1 MRISFDIDDQSDSPP
16 RRPTSTPP
24 KRRPKTPSPSVQPA
38 HLMPWSQSPSSST
51 SHAAQLKAFT
61 AAVKLASKQDP
72 YAGKARA
79 LRDAAWAAFEESH
92 AAVHSRVTPAALETP
107 VLVESASFD
116 KEKYKTR
123 GVEKDKLIQSLTQK
137 NDRIMALLEQSLE
150 KWRLES
156 EKEANDAKEA
166 REAEELEIRAVQDQK
181 EKEAKDREAKKQE
194 AQKQEAQ
201 KQEAQK
207 QEAVMRE
214 RAAQVQKEQQEKEKK
229 EKEEASAAAALK
241 LAQSQPVSGIQ
252 PSVIETPSKPQI
264 TTTVAPPVSK
274 VPPGVIASE
283 KAWDTAATYLDLI
296 QSIKSTIK
304 PKATSGPTANANR
317 LARMKITQAIGQITS
332 SREKI
337 RDVALRVHAIL
348 NTAKSESPDVT
359 YRYLLDCAAKAFV
372 TQADTEVSVHRI
384 KAIPMAQV
392 AMMLCENHSEL
403 LAILLGRLMKRCPVV
418 VPMYHK
424 RLENESLDDF
434 NKRRRLKH
442 DRDDEWEKEE
452 IYNERMGGMI
462 GFYAAMTQTTTN
474 SAFYEIDFGWQWLSR
489 ILNMNPR
496 TITPQL
502 LLRFLQMAGHRLL
515 AVYKGQARKLFRYI
529 YQSYIPKM
537 LKVEVP
543 TTVQLQL
550 FFEDDD
556 NFVKTGAM
564 PLMAGAGL
572 ED

>member
-1 MRISFDIDDQSDSPP
+1 
-16 RRPTSTPP
+16 
-24 KRRPKTPSPSVQPA
+24 
-38 HLMPWSQSPSSST
+38 
-51 SHAAQLKAFT
+51 
-61 AAVKLASKQDP
+61 
-72 YAGKARA
+72 
-79 LRDAAWAAFEESH
+79 
-92 AAVHSRVTPAALETP
+92 
-107 VLVESASFD
+107 
-116 KEKYKTR
+116 
-123 GVEKDKLIQSLTQK
+123 KDKLIQSLSQK
-137 NDRIMALLEQSLE
+137 NDRIMAVSAVSSAVLFFSLHPVINILQQQLLEQSLE

-166 REAEELEIRAVQDQK
+166 REAKELEIRAVQDQK

-194 AQKQEAQ
+194 AQKQEALVKEQ
-201 KQEAQK
+201 
-207 QEAVMRE
+207 
-214 RAAQVQKEQQEKEKK
+214 AAQVQKEQQEKEKK
-229 EKEEASAAAALK
+229 EREEGSAAAALK
-241 LAQSQPVSGIQ
+241 LAQSQPVPAVQQ
-252 PSVIETPSKPQI
+252 PAVETPSQPQV
-264 TTTVAPPVSK
+264 TTAVAPPVSN
-274 VPPGVIASE
+274 VPVSRQLCFWTLSIQNSHPQLLKPGVIASD

-296 QSIKSTIK
+296 QTIKSTIK
-304 PKATSGPTANANR
+304 PKATSGPTANAAR
-317 LARMKITQAIGQITS
+317 LSRMKITQAIGQITS

-359 YRYLLDCAAKAFV
+359 YRYFLDCAAKAFV
-372 TQADTEVSVHRI
+372 TQADKEVSVHRI

-392 AMMLCENHSEL
+392 AMMLCEMHTEL
-403 LAILLGRLMKRCPVV
+403 LAILLGRLMKRCPVA

-434 NKRRRLKH
+434 NKRRRLKR

-474 SAFYEIDFGWQWLSR
+474 AAYYEIDFGWLWLSR

-496 TITPQL
+496 SITPQL

-537 LKVEVP
+537 LQVEVP

-556 NFVKTGAM
+556 NFVKTGDM

>member
-38 HLMPWSQSPSSST
+38 HLTPWSQSPSSST

-92 AAVHSRVTPAALETP
+92 AAVHSR
-107 VLVESASFD
+107 
-116 KEKYKTR
+116 
-123 GVEKDKLIQSLTQK
+123 KDKLIQSLTQK

-166 REAEELEIRAVQDQK
+166 REAEELEIRVAQDQK

-194 AQKQEAQ
+194 AQKQDAQ

-229 EKEEASAAAALK
+229 EREEASAAAALK

-252 PSVIETPSKPQI
+252 PSVIETTSQPQI

-372 TQADTEVSVHRI
+372 TQADKEVSVHRI

-424 RLENESLDDF
+424 RLEVGNLNFENSNESLDDF

-442 DRDDEWEKEE
+442 DREDEWEKEE

-474 SAFYEIDFGWQWLSR
+474 SAFYEIDFGWLWLSR

-556 NFVKTGAM
+556 NFVKTGEM